1 MFEWPGDLSVDDRC
15 HCCQFPAPLRPH
27 VVWFG
32 EMPLGM
38 DDIYRAL
45 SKADFFV
52 AIGTSGH
59 VYPAAGFVHEA
70 RLGGA
75 YAMELNTNRAKWRA
89 SSTRNTTVLPAKW
102 CRVLCTSSRWARW
115 RGPTGLSGAFGD
127 EKLRCKLNYT

>member
-1 MFEWPGDLSVDDRC
+1 M
-15 HCCQFPAPLRPH
+15 
-27 VVWFG
+27 VWFG

-38 DDIYRAL
+38 DDIYQAL

-75 YAMELNTNRAKWRA
+75 YAMELNLEP
-89 SSTRNTTVLPAKW
+89 SQVESQFDENTTVLPAKW
-102 CRVLCTSSRWARW
+102 CRVLCTSSWWARW

-127 EKLRCKLNYT
+127 EKAQVQT

>member
-75 YAMELNTNRAKWRA
+75 YAMELNPNRAKWRA

-102 CRVLCTSSRWARW
+102 CRVLCTSS
-115 RGPTGLSGAFGD
+115 GGQGGAGRQALVVRLGMK
-127 EKLRCKLNYT
+127 KLRCKLNYT

>member
-1 MFEWPGDLSVDDRC
+1 M
-15 HCCQFPAPLRPH
+15 
-27 VVWFG
+27 VWFG

-75 YAMELNTNRAKWRA
+75 YAMELNTEPSQVESQFDEKHYGLA
-89 SSTRNTTVLPAKW
+89 SEVVPRFVHKFW
-102 CRVLCTSSRWARW
+102 WARW